1 MEFLDLP
8 KRTSRSRKFGLTSI
22 IDKGTPIGELE
33 NLLKD
38 YHHIIDIA
46 KFGMGTAY
54 VTPNLKEKVD
64 LYKKYDIK
72 PYCGGTLFE
81 KCYFQDKLPDYL
93 IRIRELGIEW
103 VEVSN
108 GTIDI
113 KIEDRLNIINEIK
126 KDFHVIAEVGSKD
139 SNQEMSIVQWQEEI
153 NLLLEAGCEYVIT
166 EGRDSG
172 TSGIYDRSGCL
183 KADLIRQ
190 LVKGIDSRKVIF
202 EAPSSKHQIFFI
214 NELGANVNLGN
225 VNIKDVLLLET
236 QRCGLRSDTFYLED
250 HECRLPL

>member
-1 MEFLDLP
+1 MEFLQLP
-8 KRTSRSRKFGLTSI
+8 IRTSGNRKFGLTSI

-33 NLLKD
+33 LILKD
-38 YHHIIDIA
+38 YHHMIDIA

-54 VTPNLKEKVD
+54 VTPNLKEKVN

-72 PYCGGTLFE
+72 PYFGGTLFE
-81 KCYFQDKLPDYL
+81 KCYSQQKLPEYL
-93 IRIRELGIEW
+93 KCVKEMGIEW

-113 KIEDRLNIINEIK
+113 NLEERLKLIKEIK
-126 KDFHVIAEVGSKD
+126 NDYFVIAEVGSKD
-139 SNQEMSIVQWQEEI
+139 ASMEMTVEEWQQEIK
-153 NLLLEAGCEYVIT
+153 LLLEAGCQYVIT

-172 TSGIYDRSGCL
+172 TSGIYDQHGSL

-190 LVKGIDSRKVIF
+190 LVKGIDSTKVIF
-202 EAPSSKHQIFFI
+202 EAPTSKHQSFFI

-225 VNIKDVLLLET
+225 VNIKDILLLET
-236 QRCGLRSDTFYLED
+236 QRSGLRSDTFDLED
-250 HECRLPL
+250 RECKQPL